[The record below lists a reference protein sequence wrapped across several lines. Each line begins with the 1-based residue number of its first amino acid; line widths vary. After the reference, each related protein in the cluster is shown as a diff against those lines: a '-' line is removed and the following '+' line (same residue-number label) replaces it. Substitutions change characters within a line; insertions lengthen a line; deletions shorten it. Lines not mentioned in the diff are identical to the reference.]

1 MNVGDRYRNFDHP
14 SLLAYVHMHI
24 YIYIYIYRE
33 RERERESN
41 IRRKEQ
47 TITSEY
53 MNADD

>member
-47 TITSEY
+47 TLTSEY